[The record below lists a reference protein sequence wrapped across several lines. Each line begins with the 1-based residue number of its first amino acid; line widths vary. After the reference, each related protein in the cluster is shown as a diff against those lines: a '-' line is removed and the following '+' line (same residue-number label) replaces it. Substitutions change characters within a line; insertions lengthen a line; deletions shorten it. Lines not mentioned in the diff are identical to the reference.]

1 MTRPIQSDFQHGH
14 FAHCES
20 GVLVN
25 LYAYHGLSLSESL
38 IFGLGSGLFFCHIPL
53 VKIQGMPMTSFR
65 SYPTGIIKKSA
76 KRLGIGIKL
85 VRFRD
90 KAQAMAALDALLAR
104 GQPVGLQ
111 VGIYWLPYIPP
122 ALRFHFNGH
131 NLVVYGKTD
140 DSYLVSDP
148 VVDRPVTCSAEDLM
162 RARFA
167 EGPLAP
173 RGKLYYPV
181 RVPSEPD
188 LASAVS
194 KALTDT
200 RHRMTH
206 IPLRMFGVRGI
217 SYMAEQIVTWPGR
230 FGERRA
236 RQMLA
241 WIIRMQEE
249 IGTGGA
255 GFRFMFAAF
264 LQEAAEL
271 MKKEALKEIS
281 MAVTEAGDR
290 WRAFALAAAR
300 ICKRKI
306 DAARGYPEAGNILI
320 DCAAR
325 EKDVFRSLKKAGF

>member
-1 MTRPIQSDFQHGH
+1 MPDPSDFQHGH

-25 LYAYHGLSLSESL
+25 LFNYHGISLSESL
-38 IFGLGSGLFFCHIPL
+38 IFGLGSGLFFCYLPFIK
-53 VKIQGMPMTSFR
+53 VQGMPMTSFR
-65 SYPTGIIKKSA
+65 SYPTGIIRKSA
-76 KRLGIGIKL
+76 KRLGIKMKI
-85 VRFRD
+85 VRFNNRGR
-90 KAQAMAALDALLAR
+90 AMAALDELLAR

-111 VGIYWLPYIPP
+111 AGIYWLPYIPP

-131 NLVVYGKTD
+131 NLVVYGKAD
-140 DSYLVSDP
+140 GHYFVSDP
-148 VVDRPVTCSAEDLM
+148 VVDRPVTCSPDDLM

-173 RGKLYYPV
+173 GGKMYYPV
-181 RVPSEPD
+181 EVPPGPD
-188 LASAVS
+188 LGPALA
-194 KALTDT
+194 KAIIDT

-206 IPLRMFGVRGI
+206 IPLKMFGVSGI
-217 SYMAEQIVTWPGR
+217 RYLARQIEQWPR
-230 FGERRA
+230 KFGERRA

-264 LQEAAEL
+264 LQEAAKML
-271 MKKEALKEIS
+271 QKEALDEIS
-281 MAVTEAGDR
+281 EKVTADGDR
-290 WRAFALAAAR
+290 WREFALSAAR
-300 ICKRKI
+300 ILKRKI
-306 DAARGYPEAGNILI
+306 DPASGYAQARDILM

-325 EKDVFRSLKKAGF
+325 EQDIFTSLKKAGF